1 MILDSFSLSGRS
13 GIVTGASRGI
23 GAALAQA
30 VLEAG
35 ANVVIADILE
45 DKAQEKADE
54 LNKIG
59 SDGRAIGALVDV
71 RSRDS
76 IQALVDK
83 TVAEFGTVDFL
94 FNNAGTI
101 HRTPCEDFDADVF
114 EEEIK
119 VNLTGPFLLAQAC
132 ARVMIAH
139 KHKGK
144 IINTSSLIA
153 MQGGRT
159 VPAYAAS
166 KGGLT
171 QVTKTMC
178 NDWAQYNILVN
189 AIGPGWVETENTA
202 PLRANT
208 ERFESINARIPLGR
222 WAKPADL
229 MGAAVFLAS
238 DASDYVSGHVLFVD
252 GGWLAY

>member
-1 MILDSFSLSGRS
+1 MILDKFSLAGRS

-30 VLEAG
+30 VVEAG
-35 ANVVIADILE
+35 AEVVVADILE
-45 DKAQEKADE
+45 AQAAETAAN
-54 LNKIG
+54 LGRIG
-59 SDGRAIGALVDV
+59 PGRAIAALVDM

-76 IQALVDK
+76 IQGLADK
-83 TVAEFGTVDFL
+83 AVKAFGKIDFL

-101 HRTPCEDFDADVF
+101 HRFPSEEFPADVF

-132 ARVMIAH
+132 ARVMIAQ
-139 KHKGK
+139 KRKGK
-144 IINTSSLIA
+144 IVNTASLIA
-153 MQGGRT
+153 VQGGRT

-166 KGGLT
+166 KGGLV
-171 QVTKTMC
+171 QITKTMC
-178 NDWAQYNILVN
+178 NDWAKYNILVN
-189 AIGPGWVETENTA
+189 AIGPGWVETDNTK
-202 PLRANT
+202 PLRENA
-208 ERFESINARIPLGR
+208 ERLTSITARIPLGR

-238 DASDYVSGHVLFVD
+238 DASDYITGQVIFVD

>member
-1 MILDSFSLSGRS
+1 MILEKFSLAGKS

-30 VLEAG
+30 ILEAG

-45 DKAQEKADE
+45 DKAKETAEK
-54 LNKIG
+54 LNKIEG
-59 SDGRAIGALVDV
+59 GGRAIGALVDI
-71 RSRDS
+71 RSRES

-83 TVAEFGTVDFL
+83 TVEEFGAVDIL

-101 HRTPCEDFDADVF
+101 HRTPCEDFDPDVF

-132 ARVMIAH
+132 ARDMIA
-139 KHKGK
+139 KKRKGK
-144 IINTSSLIA
+144 IINTASLLSV
-153 MQGGRT
+153 QGGRT

-166 KGGLT
+166 KGGLL

-208 ERFESINARIPLGR
+208 ERFEHITERIPLGR

-238 DASDYVSGHVLFVD
+238 DASDYITGQVIFVD
-252 GGWLAY
+252 GGWLAF

>member
-1 MILDSFSLSGRS
+1 MILDKFSLAGRS

-23 GAALAQA
+23 GRALAQA
-30 VLEAG
+30 MMEAG
-35 ANVVIADILE
+35 AEVVIADILE
-45 DKAQEKADE
+45 ENARKTAED
-54 LNKIG
+54 LS
-59 SDGRAIGALVDV
+59 SDGGRAIAVPVDM
-71 RSRDS
+71 RSRES
-76 IQALVDK
+76 IQALVDR
-83 TVAEFGTVDFL
+83 TVEEFGKIDFL

-101 HRTPCEDFDADVF
+101 HRNPCEDFDADVF

-132 ARVMIAH
+132 ARVMIGQGR
-139 KHKGK
+139 KGK

-153 MQGGRT
+153 VQGGRT

-171 QVTKTMC
+171 QITKTMC

-202 PLRANT
+202 PLRENRD
-208 ERFESINARIPLGR
+208 RFEHINSRIPLGR
-222 WAKPADL
+222 WAKPDDL

-238 DASDYVSGHVLFVD
+238 DASDYVTGQVLFVD

>member
-1 MILDSFSLSGRS
+1 MILDRFSLAGRT

-30 VLEAG
+30 ICEAG
-35 ANVVIADILE
+35 ANVVVADILE
-45 DKAQEKADE
+45 EQARETARRLGE
-54 LNKIG
+54 AG
-59 SDGRAIGALVDV
+59 PGRAIGAAVDM

-76 IQALVDK
+76 IQALVDT
-83 TVAEFGTVDFL
+83 TVKAFGTVDIL

-114 EEEIK
+114 EEELK
-119 VNLTGPFLLAQAC
+119 VNLTGPFLLSQAC

-144 IINTSSLIA
+144 IINTGSLIA
-153 MQGGRT
+153 VQGGRT

-166 KGGLT
+166 KGGLV

-178 NDWAQYNILVN
+178 NDWAKYNILVN
-189 AIGPGWVETENTA
+189 AIGPGWVETDNTA
-202 PLRANT
+202 PLRADAARYEHIT
-208 ERFESINARIPLGR
+208 GRIPLGR

-229 MGAAVFLAS
+229 MGVAVFLAS
-238 DASDYVSGHVLFVD
+238 DASDYITGQIIFVD
-252 GGWLAY
+252 GGWLAF

>member
-1 MILDSFSLSGRS
+1 MILDKFSLAGKS

-23 GAALAQA
+23 GAAFAQGL
-30 VLEAG
+30 LEAG
-35 ANVVIADILE
+35 GNVVIADILK
-45 DKAQEKADE
+45 DKAAEKADE
-54 LNKIG
+54 LNKIEG
-59 SDGRAIGALVDV
+59 GGRAIGALVDM

-101 HRTPCEDFDADVF
+101 HRMPSEDFDLDVF
-114 EEEIK
+114 EEELQ
-119 VNLTGPFLLAQAC
+119 VNLVGPFALAQAC

-144 IINTSSLIA
+144 IVNTSSLIA
-153 MQGGRT
+153 VQGGRT

-171 QVTKTMC
+171 QITKTMC

-202 PLRANT
+202 ALRANT
-208 ERFESINARIPLGR
+208 ERFEHINTRIPLGR
-222 WAKPADL
+222 WAKPEDL
-229 MGAAVFLAS
+229 AGAAVFLAS
-238 DASDYVSGHVLFVD
+238 DASDYVTGHVLFVD
-252 GGWLAY
+252 GGWLAF

>member
-1 MILDSFSLSGRS
+1 MILDSFSLAGRT

-30 VLEAG
+30 IFEAG
-35 ANVVIADILE
+35 ANVVVADIL
-45 DKAQEKADE
+45 DDQAKARAAE
-54 LNKIG
+54 LNKTKAG
-59 SDGRAIGALVDV
+59 GRAIGTVVDM
-71 RSRDS
+71 RSRQS
-76 IQALVDK
+76 IQALVDL
-83 TVAEFGTVDFL
+83 TVKEFGTVDIL

-101 HRTPCEDFDADVF
+101 HRTPCEDFDIDVF
-114 EEEIK
+114 EEELK
-119 VNLTGPFLLAQAC
+119 VNLTGPFVLSQAC

-144 IINTSSLIA
+144 IINTGSLIA
-153 MQGGRT
+153 VQGGRT

-166 KGGLT
+166 KGGLV

-178 NDWAQYNILVN
+178 NDWAKYNILVN
-189 AIGPGWVETENTA
+189 AIGPGWVETDNTA

-208 ERFESINARIPLGR
+208 ERLEAINARIPLGR

-229 MGAAVFLAS
+229 MGVAVFLAS
-238 DASDYVSGHVLFVD
+238 DASDYITGQIIFVD
-252 GGWLAY
+252 GGWLAF

>member
-1 MILDSFSLSGRS
+1 MILDSFNLAGRT

-23 GAALAQA
+23 GAALARA
-30 VLEAG
+30 LCEAG

-45 DKAQEKADE
+45 DKVQETAEGLGK
-54 LNKIG
+54 LG
-59 SDGRAIGALVDV
+59 GGRAIGTVVDM
-71 RSRDS
+71 RSRAS
-76 IQALVDK
+76 IQALVDR
-83 TVAEFGTVDFL
+83 TVKEFGTVDIL

-119 VNLTGPFLLAQAC
+119 VNLTGPFLLSQAC

-144 IINTSSLIA
+144 IVNTASLLSV
-153 MQGGRT
+153 QGGRT

-166 KGGLT
+166 KGGLA
-171 QVTKTMC
+171 QLTKTMC
-178 NDWAQYNILVN
+178 NDWAKYNILVN

-202 PLRANT
+202 PLRANA
-208 ERFESINARIPLGR
+208 ERYEHITGRIPLGR

-229 MGAAVFLAS
+229 MGVAVFLAS
-238 DASDYVSGHVLFVD
+238 DASDYITGQIIFVD
-252 GGWLAY
+252 GGWLAF

>member
-1 MILDSFSLSGRS
+1 MILDKFNLTGRS
-13 GIVTGASRGI
+13 GIVTGSSRGI
-23 GAALAQA
+23 GRALAQA
-30 VLEAG
+30 MIEAG
-35 ANVVIADILE
+35 GEVVVADILE
-45 DKAQEKADE
+45 DNAKKTAED
-54 LNKIG
+54 LSRDG
-59 SDGRAIGALVDV
+59 GRAVAVPVDM

-76 IQALVDK
+76 IQALVDR
-83 TVAEFGTVDFL
+83 TVEAFGKIDFL

-101 HRTPCEDFDADVF
+101 HRAPCEDFDADVF

-132 ARVMIAH
+132 ARVMIQQGR
-139 KHKGK
+139 KGK

-153 MQGGRT
+153 VQGGRT

-171 QVTKTMC
+171 QITKTMC
-178 NDWAQYNILVN
+178 NDWAKYNILVN

-202 PLRANT
+202 PLRAN
-208 ERFESINARIPLGR
+208 EDRFEHINSRIPLGR
-222 WAKPADL
+222 WAKPDDL

-238 DASDYVSGHVLFVD
+238 DASDYVTGQVLFVD

>member
-1 MILDSFSLSGRS
+1 MILDRFSLAGKT
-13 GIVTGASRGI
+13 GIVTGSSRGI
-23 GAALAQA
+23 GAALAQGI
-30 VLEAG
+30 LEAG

-45 DKAQEKADE
+45 DKAREKADE
-54 LNKIG
+54 LNG
-59 SDGRAIGALVDV
+59 LGCDGKAIGTAVDM
-71 RSRDS
+71 RSRES
-76 IQALVDK
+76 IQALVDG
-83 TVAEFGTVDFL
+83 TVKEFGTVDIL

-132 ARVMIAH
+132 ARVMIAD

-144 IINTSSLIA
+144 IINTASLLSV
-153 MQGGRT
+153 QGGRT

-166 KGGLT
+166 KGGLM

-202 PLRANT
+202 PLRANK
-208 ERFESINARIPLGR
+208 ERFEHICGRIPLGR

-238 DASDYVSGHVLFVD
+238 DASDYITGQVIFVD
-252 GGWLAY
+252 GGWLAF

>member
-1 MILDSFSLSGRS
+1 MILDKFNLAGKT
-13 GIVTGASRGI
+13 GIVTGSSRGI
-23 GAALAQA
+23 GAALAQGIF
-30 VLEAG
+30 EAG

-45 DKAQEKADE
+45 EQAREKADE
-54 LNKIG
+54 LNKLG
-59 SDGRAIGALVDV
+59 LGGKAIGAGVDM
-71 RSRDS
+71 RSRES
-76 IQALVDK
+76 IQALVDTAVK
-83 TVAEFGTVDFL
+83 EFGTVDIL

-101 HRTPCEDFDADVF
+101 HRNPCEDFDADVF

-132 ARVMIAH
+132 ARVMIAD

-144 IINTSSLIA
+144 IINTASLLSI
-153 MQGGRT
+153 QGGKT

-166 KGGLT
+166 KGGLM

-189 AIGPGWVETENTA
+189 AIGPGYVETDNTA
-202 PLRANT
+202 PLRANK
-208 ERFESINARIPLGR
+208 ERFEQISSRIPLGR
-222 WAKPADL
+222 WAKPTDL
-229 MGAAVFLAS
+229 MGADVFLAS
-238 DASDYVSGHVLFVD
+238 EASDYITGQVIFVD